1 MPNCNHPTAHPRQR
15 RGAVWSSVPQGKG
28 RITAQMATTINKYI
42 RKRYK
47 GKLLAVK
54 ENSLLCE
61 TCFAKEQRRMFGNR
75 SSIVYSSDEELSQ
88 SISSASLL
96 SESSSKKT
104 LQLSSKSFNA
114 PVEASYLLLLNHSL
128 GASSSVFTHSTP
140 IVSAN
145 EPAFDFVQNISST
158 DMSSPSDV
166 ESKFDVESKTDK
178 NKLNT
183 LLDVFNLSPIKDT

>member
-1 MPNCNHPTAHPRQR
+1 
-15 RGAVWSSVPQGKG
+15 
-28 RITAQMATTINKYI
+28 MATTINKYI

-61 TCFAKEQRRMFGNR
+61 TCFAKEQRRILGNK
-75 SSIVYSSDEELSQ
+75 SSTMYSSDEELSQ
-88 SISSASLL
+88 SMSSVGLL

-104 LQLSSKSFNA
+104 FQAPSKSFNA
-114 PVEASYLLLLNHSL
+114 SIEASSSLLLNQSF
-128 GASSSVFTHSTP
+128 GVSSSMFAHSTP
-140 IVSAN
+140 IVSVE
-145 EPAFDFVQNISST
+145 EPAFDFVQNISSA

-166 ESKFDVESKTDK
+166 ESKCDVKFKIDK